1 MERFVETVSSSLTNQ
16 GQERIMGRLR
26 RRLNRKKNAALLLEV
41 EEMQARAPL
50 QIKREVSL
58 ETVATD
64 IWNELSRAFDGS
76 TKGKEVATPTL
87 DNAGKRLDE
96 AWRRDALRALHALER
111 APEALTNEV
120 RRQRLAKLQPEL
132 KLLGLHRRRLQT
144 LTEADVREA
153 RQRRAKD
160 LHPDLRLSRMT
171 QREKRGGMLGG
182 FFGPSSAPVE
192 EPEDFDAMAKLNVA
206 YTKVRRAL
214 TAPPFDWKSM

>member
-1 MERFVETVSSSLTNQ
+1 MSFLERLTAARRERKWPLPPSTTPASGWMRPGVET
-16 GQERIMGRLR
+16 RC
-26 RRLNRKKNAALLLEV
+26 
-41 EEMQARAPL
+41 AR
-50 QIKREVSL
+50 
-58 ETVATD
+58 
-64 IWNELSRAFDGS
+64 SRPG
-76 TKGKEVATPTL
+76 
-87 DNAGKRLDE
+87 AG
-96 AWRRDALRALHALER
+96 AQ
-111 APEALTNEV
+111 ALTNEV